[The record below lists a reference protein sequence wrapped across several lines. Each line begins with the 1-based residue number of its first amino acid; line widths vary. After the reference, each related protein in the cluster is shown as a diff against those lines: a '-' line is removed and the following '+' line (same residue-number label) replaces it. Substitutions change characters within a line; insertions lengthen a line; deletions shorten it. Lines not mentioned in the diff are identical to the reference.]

1 MSISYLNEAITYAAI
16 AALWSF
22 MALTDASSY
31 VGVSCAVFFSFL
43 AGACAV
49 ASRYEASE

>member
-1 MSISYLNEAITYAAI
+1 MSAYLKEAITYAAI

-22 MALTDASSY
+22 VALTDALSY

-43 AGACAV
+43 AGGYAV
-49 ASRYEASE
+49 ASRYEASR